1 MTKKAAALLLAASLA
16 VSVCATPVFAD
27 DTKDMGSQTG
37 KDIVGETTLETNV
50 YYEVTEGFTWSI
62 PSTIDF
68 GKDAGV
74 NKKPLVAADAGTTTG
89 TAADENN
96 GWKGSAPTVKVT
108 KNTIRPGTSLKISLS
123 GNGAA
128 GFVVTTTNSNMGTCT
143 LPFTAKTTAEKKDNQ
158 LTTSYTGINVDP
170 TNGNIILELDAGV
183 DTGEVSMEF
192 ELNTN
197 QTGGNT
203 AEIAGKYEGTLQFF
217 ADAKSMPTT

>member
-27 DTKDMGSQTG
+27 YDMGSNTG
-37 KDIVGETTLETNV
+37 NNIVGETTLETKV

-108 KNTIRPGTSLKISLS
+108 KNTIRPGTSLKISVVAD
-123 GNGAA
+123 NG
-128 GFVVTTTNSNMGTCT
+128 FEVTTTNSNMGTCT
-143 LPFTAKTTAEKKDNQ
+143 LPFTVKTTAEIKDNQ
-158 LTTSYTGINVDP
+158 LTPSYVGINVKKNTD
-170 TNGNIILELDAGV
+170 IILELNPGV
-183 DTGEVSMEF
+183 NTGEVSMEF
-192 ELNTN
+192 ELNTK
-197 QTGGNT
+197 QTDGST
-203 AEIAGKYEGTLQFF
+203 AEIAGKYEGTLEFF